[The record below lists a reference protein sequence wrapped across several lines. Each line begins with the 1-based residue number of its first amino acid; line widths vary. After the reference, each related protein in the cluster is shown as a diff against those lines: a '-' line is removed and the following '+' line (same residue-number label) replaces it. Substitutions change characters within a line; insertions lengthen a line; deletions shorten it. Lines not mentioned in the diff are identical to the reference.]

1 MNHASKRF
9 NSTDSITKI
18 LKKHIRLKDR
28 EAIIKQNFV
37 AAPLSHPRNTE
48 FNFPSDKI
56 SMFSSL
62 HLINHQR
69 YFSGFAQL
77 LFYNSTKTHIMRKK
91 TPETPTW

>member
-1 MNHASKRF
+1 MNHASKGF

-18 LKKHIRLKDR
+18 LKKHIRLRDR
-28 EAIIKQNFV
+28 KAIIKQNFV

-69 YFSGFAQL
+69 HFSGFAQL
-77 LFYNSTKTHIMRKK
+77 LLCNSTKIHIM
-91 TPETPTW
+91 